1 MDAAPNADALS
12 PEESGETIEVVDPS
26 RAEAR
31 IGRYQLCYHLAS
43 GGMASVFLARAV
55 GPAGFW
61 KPVAL
66 KRIHPHLARRKDFV
80 AMFLDEARIAARID
94 HPNVCAVHDFGEA
107 DGTYY
112 LAMEYLVGVPL
123 IRLLHAMEREAKAGR
138 SRFESTRWHALA
150 ARVIADA
157 AAGLHAAH
165 ELSEGGEPLGV
176 VHRDVSP
183 QNVFVTFAGAVK
195 VVDFGIALARDR
207 VQETETGTLKGKL
220 GYMAPEQAASG
231 ALDRRADVWALGV
244 CLWEMLVGARLF
256 RRGTPMETLRA
267 VADAPIEAPS
277 SRRAGVPA
285 ELDRIVL
292 RALSRDREG
301 RQPTARALARELEA
315 FVRATGEPTGLSD
328 LAEWMDPLFTAE
340 RAQKSEIVHTVL
352 HAADVSTA
360 MRAKR
365 TGEVLEGQV
374 RRVGDGA
381 YRSVDARVIATT
393 RASLEER
400 VNAGAFRE
408 DLLHRLSVFDLR
420 VPPLRERGRDG
431 LAIARE
437 VAEQTGPRDVD
448 AVEREVGGRA
458 GYQWPGNVRE
468 LRSFVRR
475 VIALGGGEIGA
486 PPLGA
491 ELPVVRLD
499 LPFHDAK
506 KRWVDTFERQYL
518 TTLLDECAGNVSEAA
533 RRSGLSRAHLHEIL
547 ERHHLR

>member
-1 MDAAPNADALS
+1 MGTETWVLEEAEAEIARLRVVSGTDAGAEHAWDGARTVVGSGPAAQLVLRDPTVSRLHCELIREGALVRLRDLGSKNGCRVAGTQVIEALLS
-12 PEESGETIEVVDPS
+12 PGTRVSVGATVIEVAVARERRRRPKWLGGDRFGAMLGASRAMQELFGLAAHVASHEAPLLIRGESGTGKE
-26 RAEAR
+26 
-31 IGRYQLCYHLAS
+31 L
-43 GGMASVFLARAV
+43 LARAIHDA
-55 GPAGFW
+55 GPRRERPFVVLDCG
-61 KPVAL
+61 AL
-66 KRIHPHLARRKDFV
+66 SGT
-80 AMFLDEARIAARID
+80 IAD
-94 HPNVCAVHDFGEA
+94 VELFGHVRGAFTGA
-107 DGTYY
+107 DG
-112 LAMEYLVGVPL
+112 ERQGVFERAHGGTVL
-123 IRLLHAMEREAKAGR
+123 IDEIAELPAEVQAK
-138 SRFESTRWHALA
+138 L
-150 ARVIADA
+150 
-157 AAGLHAAH
+157 
-165 ELSEGGEPLGV
+165 
-176 VHRDVSP
+176 
-183 QNVFVTFAGAVK
+183 
-195 VVDFGIALARDR
+195 
-207 VQETETGTLKGKL
+207 
-220 GYMAPEQAASG
+220 
-231 ALDRRADVWALGV
+231 
-244 CLWEMLVGARLF
+244 
-256 RRGTPMETLRA
+256 LRA
-267 VADAPIEAPS
+267 
-277 SRRAGVPA
+277 
-285 ELDRIVL
+285 
-292 RALSRDREG
+292 
-301 RQPTARALARELEA
+301 
-315 FVRATGEPTGLSD
+315 
-328 LAEWMDPLFTAE
+328 
-340 RAQKSEIVHTVL
+340 
-352 HAADVSTA
+352 
-360 MRAKR
+360 
-365 TGEVLEGQV
+365 LEGQV

-420 VPPLRERGRDG
+420 VPALRERGRDG

-437 VAEQTGPRDVD
+437 VAEQTGARDVD